1 MWWDQHKEREREREE
16 FDYGESKDVAAHNF
30 IFDYTSYTSAL
41 IYWMSP
47 CTGAAKVGPVRG
59 GIAPPWLTRIKKTH

>member
-1 MWWDQHKEREREREE
+1 MWWDQRKEGEREREE

-41 IYWMSP
+41 IY
-47 CTGAAKVGPVRG
+47 
-59 GIAPPWLTRIKKTH
+59 